1 VGVPRGLV
9 VKSRPLYLAALAVLA
24 LGTCVAALLI
34 GYLPVDW
41 AAAWRGEGADG
52 QILWRVRLPRV
63 CLGFLAGASLS
74 VSGMAFQALF
84 RNPLA
89 TPFTLGV
96 SSGASLGAALY
107 VKAGFSAGFL
117 GLPGQSIAALLG
129 AGLSIGLVYGF
140 TRAGRGFSTATLLL
154 AGVAVSFFFSSLI
167 LFVQYIG
174 DLTTSFRISRW
185 LMGGL
190 EIVGFEAVRQTLPFA
205 GFGLAAVLVLSRE
218 LDLFS
223 VGEDLAAARGVS
235 VPAVKKFLFFAASLM
250 VGGVVAVCGPI
261 GFVGLIVPHIGRL
274 LVGPRHR
281 ELAPFALFA
290 GGAFLVACDT
300 LGRRLIA
307 PTEIPV
313 GIITSLIGGPFFLVL
328 LVRGY
333 SDS

>member
-1 VGVPRGLV
+1 M
-9 VKSRPLYLAALAVLA
+9 KSRGGYLLLLCAVAAAVCVLA
-24 LGTCVAALLI
+24 LVI
-34 GYLPVDW
+34 GYQPIQL

-52 QILWRVRLPRV
+52 EIFWRVRLPRI
-63 CLGFLAGASLS
+63 CLGFLAGAALS
-74 VSGMAFQALF
+74 ASGMAFQALF

-107 VKAGFSAGFL
+107 VKTGLSVGLF
-117 GLPGQSIAALLG
+117 GLPGQSLAALAG
-129 AGLSIGLVYGF
+129 AVLAIGLVYSF
-140 TRAGRGFSTATLLL
+140 TRIGRGFSTATLLL
-154 AGVAVSFFFSSLI
+154 AGVAVSYFFSSLI

-190 EIVGFEAVRQTLPFA
+190 EIVGFEAVRHALPLA
-205 GFGLAAVLVLSRE
+205 SVGLLVVLVLSRE
-218 LDLFS
+218 LDLLT
-223 VGEDLAAARGVS
+223 VGEDLAAARGVA
-235 VPAVKKFLFFAASLM
+235 VGVVKKSLFFAASLM

-274 LVGPRHR
+274 VVGSRHR
-281 ELAPFALFA
+281 ELAPFTVLV

-300 LGRRLIA
+300 VGRRVIA

-313 GIITSLIGGPFFLVL
+313 GIITALIGGPFFVAL

-333 SDS
+333 SDA